1 MSAYTIQ
8 LNTSFPVPRYRT
20 FVGMYDPIPI
30 ALPRVVQKVD
40 DACADHG
47 EIRNFEAHLNEQST
61 LAVVCNKGG
70 LMFDSAEDIQA
81 KSVYLSPPLE
91 KPV

>member
-8 LNTSFPVPRYRT
+8 LNTGFPVPRYRT

-30 ALPRVVQKVD
+30 ALPRVMQKVD

-47 EIRNFEAHLNEQST
+47 DIKNFEAYLKEKST
-61 LAVVCNKGG
+61 LTAERNKGG
-70 LMFDSAEDIQA
+70 LMFDSAEDIQS
-81 KSVYLSPPLE
+81 KGVYLSSSPE

>member
-1 MSAYTIQ
+1 MSTYTIQ

-20 FVGMYDPIPI
+20 FTGMYDPIPI

-47 EIRNFEAHLNEQST
+47 EVKNFEAYLNEQST
-61 LAVVCNKGG
+61 LAAERKKSG
-70 LMFDSAEDIQA
+70 LMFDSAENIEA
-81 KSVYLSPPLE
+81 KSVYVSPPLE